1 VTVNDQMHRG
11 MAEATRLTR
20 QGHLEEATATIQRA
34 LGGKFFAASSP
45 GGAGDTDV
53 PIDVTSRLVK
63 EPPRS
68 GCRQA

>member
-1 VTVNDQMHRG
+1 